1 MVKKSKSSR
10 RRKSPKKSTRRKSPK
25 KSRRRKSHTCSEG
38 TRLLKRPVKEGGKIR
53 YCTKLRKSTRR
64 KSPKKSTR
72 SKSPKKSTRRKSPK
86 KSRRRKSHTCSEGT
100 RLLKRPVKEG
110 GKIRYCT
117 KLRKSTRRKSPKK
130 SRKRKSPKKSRRR
143 RSCKYGELKNPVLSG
158 GRKRYCKLAPKRR
171 KSPKKSRKRKSP
183 KKSTRR
189 KSPKKSRRRKSHT
202 CSEGTRLLKRPVK
215 EGGKIR
221 YCTKLRKSTR
231 RKSPK
236 KSRAP
241 RRPPPPRPPPPR
253 KRRKPAK
260 RRKEKTQ
267 RNTYEC
273 SSIKNDRNEI
283 LGKACNYKASGEGE
297 FKNEKEC
304 LDSNC
309 ETVYAQQDDQ
319 WPFGKDVTDSA
330 EEKALCRETWCTGA
344 LKGKKWG
351 TCYRKNALKL
361 HPDKQA
367 NKSEYEKKKN
377 KTRLEALIK
386 CNSNSGSW

>member
-10 RRKSPKKSTRRKSPK
+10 KRKSPK

-53 YCTKLRKSTRR
+53 YCTKLRKST
-64 KSPKKSTR
+64 
-72 SKSPKKSTRRKSPK
+72 
-86 KSRRRKSHTCSEGT
+86 
-100 RLLKRPVKEG
+100 
-110 GKIRYCT
+110 
-117 KLRKSTRRKSPKK
+117 
-130 SRKRKSPKKSRRR
+130 
-143 RSCKYGELKNPVLSG
+143 
-158 GRKRYCKLAPKRR
+158 RR

-236 KSRAP
+236 KSRKRKSPKKSRKRKSPKKSTRRKSPKKSRRRKSHTCSEGTRLLKRPVKEGGKIRYCTKLRKSTRRKSPKKSRAR
-241 RRPPPPRPPPPR
+241 RRPPPPPPR

-309 ETVYAQQDDQ
+309 ETVYYEQQGNYHPDL
-319 WPFGKDVTDSA
+319 A
-330 EEKALCRETWCTGA
+330 EEKALCRETWCTGT